1 MEEKREENPEELKKK
16 PKIVLRPEGFR
27 AFGEPMGG
35 AQRPPD
41 KKDE

>member
-1 MEEKREENPEELKKK
+1 MDENKEEPKKK
-16 PKIVLRPEGFR
+16 PKIVLRPEGFK

-41 KKDE
+41 KKDK